1 MIDFDELEELEAL
14 AEERDRLSSD
24 QPICLRWVVD
34 VSAWEPSDEEFDF
47 LIDLVPSDNPQE
59 VKKYRVRADR
69 KRALVGRLLTHAA
82 VATVLG
88 IPYREISIGRT
99 KGRKPFLC
107 TPHSVDWAPN
117 FNFNVSHE
125 GRYVALATENLCV
138 VGVDVAAPLSQRKRN
153 QSVPEFFA
161 TLETV
166 CSPRECNDIRKQ
178 GSEELQSGAFQRHWS
193 LKEAFVKARGDGLAF
208 DPLSRAEFTIG
219 GPLDALEPRVCVDGQ
234 ARPEW
239 NFFLEE
245 RDGYWFSVS
254 ERDRLS
260 SGQPICLRWLVDVSG
275 WEPSD
280 AEMDF
285 LIDLV
290 PSDNPQQ
297 VKKYRY
303 RDDQKRSLVG
313 RLLTHAAVAT
323 VLGIPYRE
331 ISIGRTKGRKP
342 FLCTPHNVDWAPN
355 FNFNI
360 SHEGRYVA
368 LATENL
374 CVVGVD
380 VAAPLSERNQSVPQ
394 LFANLD
400 TVCSPREWNDI
411 RKQGSEEQ
419 QMGAFQRRW
428 SLKEAFVKARGDGL
442 AFEPLSRAEF
452 TIDGPL
458 SSLQPRVCVDGHARP
473 EWKFFLE
480 ERDGYWFSVS

>member
-1 MIDFDELEELEAL
+1 
-14 AEERDRLSSD
+14 
-24 QPICLRWVVD
+24 
-34 VSAWEPSDEEFDF
+34 
-47 LIDLVPSDNPQE
+47 
-59 VKKYRVRADR
+59 
-69 KRALVGRLLTHAA
+69 
-82 VATVLG
+82 VLG

-117 FNFNVSHE
+117 FNFNV
-125 GRYVALATENLCV
+125 
-138 VGVDVAAPLSQRKRN
+138 
-153 QSVPEFFA
+153 
-161 TLETV
+161 
-166 CSPRECNDIRKQ
+166 
-178 GSEELQSGAFQRHWS
+178 
-193 LKEAFVKARGDGLAF
+193 
-208 DPLSRAEFTIG
+208 
-219 GPLDALEPRVCVDGQ
+219 
-234 ARPEW
+234 
-239 NFFLEE
+239 
-245 RDGYWFSVS
+245 
-254 ERDRLS
+254 
-260 SGQPICLRWLVDVSG
+260 
-275 WEPSD
+275 
-280 AEMDF
+280 
-285 LIDLV
+285 
-290 PSDNPQQ
+290 
-297 VKKYRY
+297 
-303 RDDQKRSLVG
+303 
-313 RLLTHAAVAT
+313 
-323 VLGIPYRE
+323 
-331 ISIGRTKGRKP
+331 
-342 FLCTPHNVDWAPN
+342 
-355 FNFNI
+355 

-480 ERDGYWFSVS
+480 ERDGYWFSVSRAPPKAIIDAVGKFTRTLRRRSLALDDLQKALAAPNPTSVIKSVRDLLPAEALRKYDELVDADCARRQ

>member
-47 LIDLVPSDNPQE
+47 LIDLVPSDNPDQ
-59 VKKYRVRADR
+59 VKKYKLRDDQ
-69 KRALVGRLLTHAA
+69 KRSLVGRLLTHAA

-107 TPHSVDWAPN
+107 TPHNVDWAPN
-117 FNFNVSHE
+117 FNFNISHEGRYVALATENLCVVGVDVAAPLSERNQSVPQLFANLDTVCSPREWNDIRKQGSEEQQMGAFQRRWSLKEASSKPAETPNFNFNISHE

-254 ERDRLS
+254 RAPAKAIIDAV
-260 SGQPICLRWLVDVSG
+260 GQFTKTLKRPTLAQD
-275 WEPSD
+275 
-280 AEMDF
+280 EMEKA
-285 LIDLV
+285 L
-290 PSDNPQQ
+290 
-297 VKKYRY
+297 
-303 RDDQKRSLVG
+303 
-313 RLLTHAAVAT
+313 A
-323 VLGIPYRE
+323 
-331 ISIGRTKGRKP
+331 
-342 FLCTPHNVDWAPN
+342 APN
-355 FNFNI
+355 PKFVTK
-360 SHEGRYVA
+360 SVRDLLPAEALRMYDELVA
-368 LATENL
+368 EQ
-374 CVVGVD
+374 D
-380 VAAPLSERNQSVPQ
+380 REAAPSV
-394 LFANLD
+394 
-400 TVCSPREWNDI
+400 
-411 RKQGSEEQ
+411 
-419 QMGAFQRRW
+419 
-428 SLKEAFVKARGDGL
+428 LKY
-442 AFEPLSRAEF
+442 P
-452 TIDGPL
+452 
-458 SSLQPRVCVDGHARP
+458 
-473 EWKFFLE
+473 
-480 ERDGYWFSVS
+480 

>member
-1 MIDFDELEELEAL
+1 MLDFDELEELEAL
-14 AEERDRLSSD
+14 AE
-24 QPICLRWVVD
+24 
-34 VSAWEPSDEEFDF
+34 
-47 LIDLVPSDNPQE
+47 
-59 VKKYRVRADR
+59 
-69 KRALVGRLLTHAA
+69 
-82 VATVLG
+82 
-88 IPYREISIGRT
+88 
-99 KGRKPFLC
+99 
-107 TPHSVDWAPN
+107 
-117 FNFNVSHE
+117 
-125 GRYVALATENLCV
+125 
-138 VGVDVAAPLSQRKRN
+138 
-153 QSVPEFFA
+153 
-161 TLETV
+161 
-166 CSPRECNDIRKQ
+166 
-178 GSEELQSGAFQRHWS
+178 
-193 LKEAFVKARGDGLAF
+193 
-208 DPLSRAEFTIG
+208 
-219 GPLDALEPRVCVDGQ
+219 
-234 ARPEW
+234 
-239 NFFLEE
+239 
-245 RDGYWFSVS
+245 

-355 FNFNI
+355 FNFNV
-360 SHEGRYVA
+360 SHEGRYVV

-380 VAAPLSERNQSVPQ
+380 VASPLSQRIGKQSFPDA
-394 LFANLD
+394 FACWD
-400 TVCSPREWNDI
+400 TVCSPAERNDI
-411 RKQGSEEQ
+411 RKQGSEELQ
-419 QMGAFQRRW
+419 SGAFQRHW

-452 TIDGPL
+452 TIGGPL
-458 SSLQPRVCVDGHARP
+458 GALEPRVRVDGQARP
-473 EWKFFLE
+473 EWRFFLE
-480 ERDGYWFSVS
+480 ERGGYWFSVSRAPPKAIIDAMGQFTRTLKRPILAQDEMERALAAPNPTFVSKSVRDLLPAEALRMYDDLVDVDGARALPSGLCTAVGALHRRRGFALPSGLCTAVGALH